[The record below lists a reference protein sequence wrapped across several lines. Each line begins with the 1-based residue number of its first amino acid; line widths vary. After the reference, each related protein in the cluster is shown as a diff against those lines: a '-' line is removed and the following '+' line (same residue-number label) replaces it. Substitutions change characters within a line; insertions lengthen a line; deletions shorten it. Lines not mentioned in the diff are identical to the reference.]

1 MLQDWR
7 SKNQLQKETS
17 KLRKEKFMLALQ
29 SFQDFSSGSGLEH
42 P

>member
-7 SKNQLQKETS
+7 SKNQLQKEAS
-17 KLRKEKFMLALQ
+17 KLRKEKFMLALRF
-29 SFQDFSSGSGLEH
+29 FQDFSSGSGLEH

>member
-7 SKNQLQKETS
+7 SKNQLQKEAG